1 MPQLDY
7 TTFPSQL
14 FWLLVTFAVLYALMR
29 WLALPRLGRV
39 IDNRRQRLE
48 ADLARAA
55 ELKTQAETVLADY
68 QKALAAA
75 RDEAQATLR
84 QTAERLAAEAA
95 ERQRVLA
102 EALAQQIAAAERR
115 VAEAKEE
122 ALGEIRAI
130 AVEIGGAVVE
140 KLTGT
145 AADAPRLAAAVDT
158 ALGARTA

>member
-14 FWLLVTFAVLYALMR
+14 FWLLVTFAVLYVLMR

-48 ADLARAA
+48 ADLARAT
-55 ELKTQAETVLADY
+55 ELKVQAETVLADY
-68 QKALAAA
+68 QKALATA

-84 QTAERLAAEAA
+84 QASERLAAEAA

-102 EALAQQIAAAERR
+102 ETLAQQIAAAERR

-130 AVEIGGAVVE
+130 AVEIGGAAVE

-145 AADAPRLAAAVDT
+145 APDAARLAAAVDT